1 MRTRVGY
8 SGGTTIGPTYRNI
21 GDHAETIQID
31 YDPTVTTFDALL
43 AVFWVSHNPIRPMW
57 RRQYMSA
64 IFYHDE
70 AQHTAALAAK
80 DAEAMRRSQ
89 TLHTEIAPIGP
100 FYRAEAY
107 HQKYFLRH
115 TAQFERVYEAIYPD
129 LVAFTDSTAVTRV
142 NGYAGGYGSADQ
154 LAEEIAL
161 LGLSAD
167 KQRLLRKVYGHFHR

>member
-8 SGGTTIGPTYRNI
+8 SGGTTVAPTYRNI

-31 YDPTVTTFDALL
+31 FDPTVTTFDTLL
-43 AVFWVSHNPIRPMW
+43 AVFWASHNPIRPMW

-64 IFYHDE
+64 IFYHNE
-70 AQHTAALAAK
+70 AQQAAALAAK
-80 DAEAMRRSQ
+80 ETEAIRRNQ
-89 TLHTEIAPIGP
+89 TLHTDIAAAGP

-107 HQKYFLRH
+107 HQKYSLRH
-115 TAQFERVYEAIYPD
+115 TAQFEREYEATYPD

-142 NGYAGGYGSADQ
+142 NGYVSGYGSADQ
-154 LAEEIAL
+154 LTQEIAL

-167 KQRLLRKVYGHFHR
+167 NQRLLRKVYGHFQR